1 MMPVNK
7 PRFSIPR
14 KIAIVFLLLCLLS
27 PAAFAEP
34 EAVTAARSSVV
45 HLYGMGTDSETGTRL
60 RWAGTGIAVGIA
72 GEETDVFL
80 TNWHVVSG
88 NGQCAPE
95 SVQLWILR
103 DDAVFDS
110 RQAPLAEYAFPC
122 RVLCSTGGYPDMAVI
137 QTEEPIPGCP
147 ALPLLSSGHVADGTE
162 VYALGFP
169 GIANL
174 TVSAPGNV
182 TVTQGT
188 VQQHLTMASA
198 GDTRCL
204 IHSAAIAP
212 GCSGGPLVNAQG
224 EVVAVNTYGFEAAES
239 DSHFCAVYSDYA
251 MALLEQQE
259 IPYTQAKGGSPAHV
273 FFQNLFYGVNKNICR
288 WGTIFFV
295 GILAFFLL
303 MGYDIKYKCVRGRS
317 RGEAAENRGN
327 PHFPT

>member
-1 MMPVNK
+1 MTPVNK
-7 PRFSIPR
+7 PRFCVSC
-14 KIAIVFLLLCLLS
+14 KIAVVLLLLCLLS
-27 PAAFAEP
+27 PAALAEP
-34 EAVTAARSSVV
+34 EAVTAARQSVV
-45 HLYGMGTDSETGTRL
+45 HLYGTGTDSKTGTRL
-60 RWAGTGIAVGIA
+60 RWAGTGIAVGTA
-72 GEETDVFL
+72 GEKTDTFL

-88 NGQCAPE
+88 NGQCVPE

-110 RQAPLAEYAFPC
+110 KQAPLAEYAFPC
-122 RVLCSTGGYPDMAVI
+122 RVLCSTDGYPDVAIV
-137 QTEEPIPGCP
+137 QTEEPVSDCC
-147 ALPLLSSGHVADGTE
+147 ALPLLSSQRVADGTE

-174 TVSAPGNV
+174 TVSAPENV

-188 VQQHLTMASA
+188 VQQRLTMASA
-198 GDTRCL
+198 GDTQCL

-239 DSHFCAVYSDYA
+239 DALFCAVYSDYA
-251 MALLEQQE
+251 MALLEQQC
-259 IPYTQAKGGSPAHV
+259 IPYTQVKGSSPVHV
-273 FFQNLFYGVNKNICR
+273 FFQNLFYRAGKNNCC
-288 WGTIFFV
+288 WGIIFFV

-303 MGYDIKYKCVRGRS
+303 MGYDIKCKCVRGRS
-317 RGEAAENRGN
+317 RSESAENRGN